1 MITPSTFKVRFP
13 EFDSVDDARIQLFL
27 DDAELILNSAYWG
40 DKLDLG
46 TSYYTAHAL
55 ASAPGAEGGS
65 SAGTTGPVSARAV
78 DGASVTYGSS
88 APVAGSQGEAY
99 YLSTSYGQKYLA
111 LVKSLG
117 VAAQIA

>member
-13 EFDSVDDARIQLFL
+13 EFVSEEDARIQLFL
-27 DDAELILNSAYWG
+27 DDAELILNSTYWG

-46 TSYYTAHAL
+46 TAYFTAHSL
-55 ASAPGAEGGS
+55 AVANRMAEGG

-78 DGASVTYGSS
+78 DGVSVTYGSS

-117 VAAQIA
+117 IAAQIV